1 MIQVLRSGLRY
12 SCLTTAVAISG
23 TSAIGAA
30 VGISYGI
37 NEVKS
42 PEFCQ
47 KHIYKNARGVD
58 KLAIISV
65 KVLRC
70 GLFGAALGPYVAA
83 EKAHHMYKS
92 FTQK

>member
-1 MIQVLRSGLRY
+1 MTLILRSALRY
-12 SCLTTAVAISG
+12 SCIATGVALGG
-23 TSAIGAA
+23 TGAIGAA

-47 KHIYKNARGVD
+47 RHIYKNARGVD

-70 GLFGAALGPYVAA
+70 GFFGAALGPYVAA